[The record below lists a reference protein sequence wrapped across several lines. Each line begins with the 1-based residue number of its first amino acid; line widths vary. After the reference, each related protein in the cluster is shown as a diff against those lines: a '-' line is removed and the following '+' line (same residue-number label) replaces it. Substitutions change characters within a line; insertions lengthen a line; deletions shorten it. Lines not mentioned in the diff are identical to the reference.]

1 MSAAPDKRLNVYRA
15 DLADSR
21 LRNVVDA
28 AAYVTGAPAGIVA
41 AVANI
46 HARPDQ
52 ASECVS
58 QSLYGETVRV
68 FEKKDGWRWIQCDAD
83 GYVGYVEAEDVSD
96 SQPNPTHVVTVPR
109 TFLYDGADLRHRV
122 EIHLS
127 MGSRLKITGTAET
140 RGTRYAITH
149 DRLAVIASH
158 VAPLD
163 HREADYV
170 AVADRFLETPYL
182 WGGRSGFGLDCS
194 GLVQLA
200 MAMAGLKAP
209 RDTDMQAAGVGDA
222 VDPGRDYSAL
232 RRGDLVFWKG
242 HVAIMRDRESILH
255 ASGHTM
261 VVTVEPLAAAVSR
274 IAHLYGPPT
283 GFRRPKIQ

>member
-1 MSAAPDKRLNVYRA
+1 MSAAPDKRLNAYRA

-28 AAYVTGAPAGIVA
+28 AAYVTGAPAVIVA
-41 AVANI
+41 PVSNI
-46 HARPDQ
+46 HARPDK

-68 FEKKDGWRWIQCDAD
+68 FEEKDRWRWIQCDAD
-83 GYVGYVEAEDVSD
+83 GYVGYVAAEDVGET
-96 SQPNPTHVVTVPR
+96 QTEPTHMVVVPR

-122 EIHLS
+122 EASLS
-127 MGSRLKITGTAET
+127 MGSRLKINGTSET
-140 RGTRYAITH
+140 RGTQYAMTQ
-149 DRLAVIASH
+149 DGFAVIASH

-163 HREADYV
+163 RREADYV
-170 AVADRFLETPYL
+170 AVAERFLETPYL

-222 VDPGRDYSAL
+222 VDPGPDYGAL

-261 VVTVEPLAAAVSR
+261 IVKEEPLADAVSR